1 MIELLVS
8 ILIFALVFGALWY
21 IIQIIPLPEPFGQI
35 IRIVLIVIA
44 VVWLIYLLL
53 GLAGT
58 APRLG
63 RL

>member
-1 MIELLVS
+1 MIDLLVQ

-21 IIQIIPLPEPFGQI
+21 ILTLLPLPHPFGQI
-35 IRIVLIVIA
+35 IRVVLVVIA
-44 VVWLIYLLL
+44 IIWLIYLLL